1 MCLSWFTSSH
11 TINVFCLP
19 YFMIHLLRGLLG
31 SGTADADI
39 EFEFIQGRHNI
50 RQYRGRQRG
59 YWNANRLLG
68 PRRQGKEIGQD
79 DNASKPLQFVKKAT
93 LLQCCYSSRKNNI
106 QKSEESRNK
115 IVARCTT
122 LMLRLR
128 NACKV
133 GVFQFIA
140 VCFFQGTPLCVLVY
154 GGPWMW
160 MMFESERD
168 TGWVHVGAGAGVH
181 AHFLHAS
188 FSSWVAFQ
196 CMVCFVSQVGMLH
209 QEEAHRTGR
218 PHRTL
223 SHNKLRTSAAEQ

>member
-1 MCLSWFTSSH
+1 MSFACK
-11 TINVFCLP
+11 P
-19 YFMIHLLRGLLG
+19 YFMFHLLRGLLG

-68 PRRQGKEIGQD
+68 PRQQGKEIGQD

-93 LLQCCYSSRKNNI
+93 LCHKTGNGFQYKCCYSTKKNNI
-106 QKSEESRNK
+106 QKQEERRNK
-115 IVARCTT
+115 IVAHCTT

-133 GVFQFIA
+133 GAFHFIA
-140 VCFFQGTPLCVLVY
+140 VCFPRDPLMCAGLWWTMNVSDVE
-154 GGPWMW
+154 G
-160 MMFESERD
+160 ESD
-168 TGWVHVGAGAGVH
+168 ASAGVH
-181 AHFLHAS
+181 THFLHAS

-196 CMVCFVSQVGMLH
+196 CALCFVSRAGTLH
-209 QEEAHRTGR
+209 QEEGHRTGR

-223 SHNKLRTSAAEQ
+223 SHNKLPTSAAEQ